1 MERREIITSHFP
13 GTPPRVQAIQFM
25 YDKYVGRYVES
36 LENAPPEAVEAYRIV
51 MEGDMAIRFAL
62 HVLDNP
68 EEFEEALKEAEES
81 DREWAEHQAKQPPK
95 AGPA

>member
-1 MERREIITSHFP
+1 MPH
-13 GTPPRVQAIQFM
+13 PRLL
-25 YDKYVGRYVES
+25 R
-36 LENAPPEAVEAYRIV
+36 LTAV
-51 MEGDMAIRFAL
+51 EGDMAIRFAL